1 MFRRNNVSSQNPRD
15 IFSLAGRTAIVT
27 GGAIGLGRTMA
38 EYLAAFG
45 AQVAIVDL
53 DEAGAVKAARE
64 IASESGV
71 RAIGVRCNVAMV
83 GEIRAAVERVVAE
96 LGTVDILVNNAGIN
110 VREPALEVSE
120 EHWDRILDVNL
131 KGMFFFAQAVGR
143 VMVPRGSGKIIN
155 MASIQGVIAHK
166 LRSAYASSKGGVI
179 AMTRQ
184 LAIEWAPHN
193 VQVNAIA
200 PSFFVTPMN
209 KALFD
214 DKEFSAFIYS
224 HTPLGRPGQPEEL
237 GGVVVFLASAASSFV
252 TGHTI
257 LVDGGFTAT
266 A

>member
-1 MFRRNNVSSQNPRD
+1 VSQPDPKNV
-15 IFSLAGRTAIVT
+15 FSLGGKVAIVT

-45 AQVAIVDL
+45 ANVAVVDL
-53 DEAGAVKAARE
+53 DEGGANKAARE
-64 IASESGV
+64 IASAQGV
-71 RAIGVRCNVAMV
+71 RAIGCRCNVASV
-83 GEIRAAVERVVAE
+83 EEINAAVDRVAAE
-96 LGTVDILVNNAGIN
+96 LGTVDILLNNAGIN

-120 EHWDRILDVNL
+120 DHWDRILDVNL
-131 KGMFFFAQAVGR
+131 KGMFFFAQAAGR
-143 VMVPRGSGKIIN
+143 IMAARRSGKIIN
-155 MASIQGVIAHK
+155 MSSIQGVIAHK

-184 LAIEWAPHN
+184 LAIEWAQYN
-193 VQVNAIA
+193 IQVNSIA

-209 KALFD
+209 KPLFE

-224 HTPLGRPGQPEEL
+224 HTPLGRPGEPHEL

-252 TGHTI
+252 TGHTL

-266 A
+266 G

>member
-1 MFRRNNVSSQNPRD
+1 MSPLD
-15 IFSLAGRTAIVT
+15 PTGIFSLAGKIAIVT

-38 EYLAAFG
+38 EHLAAFG
-45 AQVAIVDL
+45 AAVAIVDL
-53 DEAGAVKAARE
+53 DEAGANSA
-64 IASESGV
+64 ASELASAHGV
-71 RAIGVRCNVAMV
+71 RAIGCRCNVASV
-83 GEIRAAVERVVAE
+83 REIQAAVDRVVRE
-96 LGTVDILVNNAGIN
+96 LGTVDILLNNAGIN
-110 VREPALEVSE
+110 VREPALDVSE

-143 VMVPRGSGKIIN
+143 VMVAKRSGKIIN

-166 LRSAYASSKGGVI
+166 LRSAYAASKGGVI
-179 AMTRQ
+179 ALTRQ
-184 LAIEWAPHN
+184 LAIEWAPHD

-209 KALFD
+209 KPLFD

-237 GGVVVFLASAASSFV
+237 GGVVVFLASRASSFV
-252 TGHTI
+252 TGHTL

-266 A
+266 G

>member
-1 MFRRNNVSSQNPRD
+1 
-15 IFSLAGRTAIVT
+15 
-27 GGAIGLGRTMA
+27 MA

-45 AQVAIVDL
+45 ANVAVVDL
-53 DEAGAVKAARE
+53 DEAGAVKAAGE
-64 IASESGV
+64 IASAYKVSAVGL
-71 RAIGVRCNVAMV
+71 RCNVASV
-83 GEIRAAVERVVAE
+83 NEVRAAVERTVKQF
-96 LGTVDILVNNAGIN
+96 GTVDILLNNAGIN

-120 EHWDRILDVNL
+120 EHWDRIIDVNL

-143 VMVPRGSGKIIN
+143 VMVPKGSGKVIN
-155 MASIQGVIAHK
+155 MSSIQGVIAHK
-166 LRSAYASSKGGVI
+166 LRSAYAASKGGVI
-179 AMTRQ
+179 ALTRQ

-193 VQVNAIA
+193 IQVNSIA

-209 KALFD
+209 KPLFD
-214 DKEFSAFIYS
+214 DKEFSQFIYS

>member
-1 MFRRNNVSSQNPRD
+1 MSSGNPRE
-15 IFSLAGRTAIVT
+15 IFSLTGKAAIVT

-45 AQVAIVDL
+45 ANVAIVDL
-53 DEAGAVKAARE
+53 DEAGAVKAARQ
-64 IASESGV
+64 IASDCSV
-71 RAIGVRCNVAMV
+71 RAIGLRCNVASV
-83 GEIRAAVERVVAE
+83 KEVQAAVEKTVAE
-96 LGTVDILVNNAGIN
+96 LGTVDILLNNAGIN
-110 VREPALEVSE
+110 VREPALDVSE
-120 EHWDRILDVNL
+120 EHWDRIIDVNL

-155 MASIQGVIAHK
+155 MSSIQGVIAHK
-166 LRSAYASSKGGVI
+166 LRSAYAASKGGVI
-179 AMTRQ
+179 ALTRQ
-184 LAIEWAPHN
+184 LATEWAPYN
-193 VQVNAIA
+193 VQVNSIA

-209 KALFD
+209 KPLFD
-214 DKEFSAFIYS
+214 DKEFSAFIDS

-237 GGVVVFLASAASSFV
+237 GGAVVFLASAASSFV